1 MHARLVALLARSFIT
16 NAWAAYVVPLSSL
29 GAKLTISKPSG
40 SSKDRG
46 VRRALQE
53 HGS

>member
-16 NAWAAYVVPLSSL
+16 NAWAYVVPLSGL

-46 VRRALQE
+46 VRRALLE